1 MLEGLQGGGHGED
14 GQTQGLT
21 DGEGR
26 EALTS
31 DAEAPCQS

>member
-1 MLEGLQGGGHGED
+1 MQMD

-26 EALTS
+26 EVLTGNV
-31 DAEAPCQS
+31 EAPCQY